1 MALQHVVNDLLQPNR
16 VRALPLTADGN
27 PGAALVRDLCAIEH
41 RTAQRLI
48 SIKQRTSD
56 QAQSE
61 FQTEIRFRGNPSR
74 RLARVRQLVSSAG
87 AVCVGRLLAATPCF
101 AFPRRAGPRPR

>member
-1 MALQHVVNDLLQPNR
+1 MALQHVVNDLLQPTR

-48 SIKQRTSD
+48 
-56 QAQSE
+56 
-61 FQTEIRFRGNPSR
+61 
-74 RLARVRQLVSSAG
+74 
-87 AVCVGRLLAATPCF
+87 
-101 AFPRRAGPRPR
+101 